1 VEPRSLRESYE
12 WWQAIARDV
21 ADRRRARRW
30 EQPDV
35 ARAAGVALNTVQRIE
50 RGQWTAVHN
59 LFAVCS
65 VLGLRIEQTVDVTD
79 PRPPAPV
86 GRAAMRDL
94 ARPAGQD
101 RVATRDE
108 VLAGRAVVSALA
120 RHHDLLEPRVDL
132 NGTVY
137 VRAGRAGFGP
147 LWRFATVVAQTLG
160 VWVNVSPDE
169 AEATRQEADLL

>member
-1 VEPRSLRESYE
+1 
-12 WWQAIARDV
+12 
-21 ADRRRARRW
+21 
-30 EQPDV
+30 
-35 ARAAGVALNTVQRIE
+35 
-50 RGQWTAVHN
+50 
-59 LFAVCS
+59 

-79 PRPPAPV
+79 PRPSPRT
-86 GRAAMRDL
+86 GRAAARDV

-108 VLAGRAVVSALA
+108 VLAGRAVIAALA

-132 NGTVY
+132 NGTLY
-137 VRAGRAGFGP
+137 VRAGRTGFGP

-169 AEATRQEADLL
+169 AQAIRSEADLL